1 MWAAL
6 SPLVLWLAA
15 AAASAYEDGF
25 HLFQW
30 MGRFSQVLK
39 RPFSVEW
46 TAHTLKFMLVSL
58 LLSMAA
64 ALRSITLAGST
75 GDRGRSMAAPN
86 GEIPR
91 S

>member
-15 AAASAYEDGF
+15 AAASAYEDGSN
-25 HLFQW
+25 LFQW

-58 LLSMAA
+58 LLYGCGI
-64 ALRSITLAGST
+64 ALYQPEHHRTEHSADHG
-75 GDRGRSMAAPN
+75 AV
-86 GEIPR
+86 
-91 S
+91 